1 MTHRLYLSRQES
13 ITALQNESRYRQ
25 KSFNHERSI
34 MNAKELAEKL
44 TGMESP
50 VRIPKE
56 LVAEAKANGL
66 VIVYGASDDLM
77 EFEGAINDEVGVYDG
92 GVAFIDSKGLTPD
105 FNELCEE
112 KNFDGLQDY
121 FSRFDERKE
130 IEALW
135 CKEGNYSFTFKT
147 DIPHAT
153 WEVVED
159 GQPYCR
165 GIVFSLA
172 SIEQ

>member
-1 MTHRLYLSRQES
+1 
-13 ITALQNESRYRQ
+13 
-25 KSFNHERSI
+25 

-44 TGMESP
+44 TGMEYP
-50 VRIPKE
+50 VRIPE
-56 LVAEAKANGL
+56 SLVAEAKANRL

-77 EFEGAINDEVGVYDG
+77 EFEGAIYDEVGVCDG

-105 FNELCEE
+105 FNQLCEE

-121 FSRFDERKE
+121 FSRFSKRKE

-135 CKEGNYSFTFKT
+135 CKEGEYSFTFKT
-147 DIPHAT
+147 EIPHET
-153 WEVVED
+153 WEVTED
-159 GQPYCR
+159 GKPYCR

-172 SIEQ
+172 NI

>member
-1 MTHRLYLSRQES
+1 
-13 ITALQNESRYRQ
+13 
-25 KSFNHERSI
+25 

-44 TGMESP
+44 TGMEYP

-77 EFEGAINDEVGVYDG
+77 EFEGAIYDEVGVYDG
-92 GVAFIDSKGLTPD
+92 GTERITPAGVKQSWENLDHDDIDAMRNWFATENTG
-105 FNELCEE
+105 
-112 KNFDGLQDY
+112 
-121 FSRFDERKE
+121 KE

-147 DIPHAT
+147 DIPHET
-153 WEVVED
+153 FEVVED

-172 SIEQ
+172 DLEQ

>member
-1 MTHRLYLSRQES
+1 
-13 ITALQNESRYRQ
+13 
-25 KSFNHERSI
+25 

-44 TGMESP
+44 TGMEYP

-77 EFEGAINDEVGVYDG
+77 EFEGAIYDEVGAWDGKIARVDSHGLVPDYEQIDKDAYD
-92 GVAFIDSKGLTPD
+92 AKDKLR
-105 FNELCEE
+105 E
-112 KNFDGLQDY
+112 Y
-121 FSRFDERKE
+121 FQRENSGKV

-172 SIEQ
+172 DLEQ